1 MCGVGSGVFPFSRV
15 DFFLPVSGRGSCVW
29 DEVYLQLLCTGI
41 IFSTRVVVGGVFC
54 EVGQD

>member
-1 MCGVGSGVFPFSRV
+1 MGSGAFCLFSRV

-29 DEVYLQLLCTGI
+29 DEVYLQLLCTGL